1 MENVKGFL
9 RNLTLLINLFTIENR
24 NKRIRLGGDNVARE
38 KRMTGEILKNNM
50 YALKL
55 TYSISKGRVVV
66 SIVSKIIEYL
76 LWVFYSAFFVRF
88 ILNAIANERPAKEIF
103 LAIGVIGLVSVILQ
117 LILFFCDDVL
127 IPMLNTKV
135 YHGMY
140 RKIYKKSENVEL
152 ACYENND
159 FYDKFS
165 AALDG
170 MGDKV
175 CETVDNM
182 GTVIGGTIGGILACY
197 TMVKI
202 DAWTILF
209 LIAPFV
215 GNFFFAPRMNSIYHH
230 RYLDTIPAERKM
242 QYVNRVM
249 YMSEYVKEIRLSN
262 IFNVLKRDYD
272 GAAVEKMSVWKKYFN
287 RAFFTGI
294 LQYIFSYVII
304 FEGILL
310 YGAYRAI
317 VPGQHMIT
325 FSDMAVLTSVMV
337 TASWVWVR
345 VINAINRGTLSSLLV
360 TNLREFLNYKEKI
373 PENQDGIIPEGKIQS
388 IEFKNVS
395 FSYDGKENN
404 IKNISFCVM
413 DKSSLV
419 LVGHNGAGKT
429 TIIKLLLRLYDPTEG
444 KILVNG
450 RDIREYN
457 LAEYRKWFSC
467 AFQDG
472 VIMPGTVRYNV
483 LMGNEGSDEKVI
495 SALQKAGIYKKI
507 QSLPKNIDAVL
518 TKEFDDEGVILSGGE
533 QQKILVAR
541 ALVKDTPVAVFD
553 EPSSALDPISENQLF
568 DSILHATKDRIG
580 ILISH
585 RLSCV
590 KNADCVLLLENGE
603 IIERGTQGELIKEDG
618 KYAEMYRIQE
628 RNYFALD
635 EDEEGQL
642 YGF

>member
-1 MENVKGFL
+1 MVK
-9 RNLTLLINLFTIENR
+9 
-24 NKRIRLGGDNVARE
+24 K
-38 KRMTGEILKNNM
+38 KRMTGQILKSNM
-50 YALKL
+50 YAFKL
-55 TYSISKGRVVV
+55 TYSISKARVVV
-66 SIVSKIIEYL
+66 SIVSKIIKYI

-88 ILNAIANERPAKEIF
+88 ILNAIAEERPAKEIF
-103 LAIGVIGLVSVILQ
+103 LAIGVIGFASFILQ
-117 LILFFCDDVL
+117 LFLYFSHDVL
-127 IPMLNTKV
+127 IPSLNTKV

-152 ACYENND
+152 SCYENSD

-165 AALDG
+165 AALDS

-175 CETVDNM
+175 CEAVDNM

-197 TMVKI
+197 TMIEI

-209 LIAPFV
+209 LIAPLV
-215 GNFFFAPRMNSIYHH
+215 GNFFFAPKMNSIYHC

-242 QYVNRVM
+242 KYVNRVM
-249 YMSEYVKEIRLSN
+249 YLPEYVKEIRLSN
-262 IFNVLKRDYD
+262 IFNVLRRDYD
-272 GAAVEKMSVWKKYFN
+272 KATNEKVLVWKKYFN
-287 RAFFTGI
+287 RAFIIGI

-317 VPGQHMIT
+317 VPGEHMIT
-325 FSDMAVLTSVMV
+325 FSNMAVLTSVMV
-337 TASWVWVR
+337 TASWVWVQ
-345 VINAINRGTLSSLLV
+345 VINAINQGTLSSLLV

-373 PENQDGIIPEGKIQS
+373 PENQDGIIPDEKIQS
-388 IEFKNVS
+388 IEFQNVS
-395 FSYDGKENN
+395 FSYDGKENSM
-404 IKNISFCVM
+404 KNISFCIKE
-413 DKSSLV
+413 KSSLV

-495 SALQKAGIYKKI
+495 GALQKAGIYKKI
-507 QSLPKNIDAVL
+507 QSLPHALDTVL
-518 TKEFDDEGVILSGGE
+518 TKEFVDEGVILSGGE

-541 ALVKDTPVAVFD
+541 ALAKETSVAIFD

-568 DSILHATKDRIG
+568 DSILQALKDRVG

-590 KNADCVLLLENGE
+590 KKADCVFLLENGE
-603 IIERGTQGELIKEDG
+603 ILERGTHEELLKKDG
-618 KYAEMYRIQE
+618 KYAEMYKIQE

-635 EDEEGQL
+635 DEEEVQL
-642 YGF
+642 YGI